1 MRQVNPIAE
10 TLKFALPSAVEI
22 FLCFPSADA
31 GCRENGRRRLPEKR
45 RAGAGRPI
53 FMKFV

>member
-1 MRQVNPIAE
+1 MRHGTRSPK

-22 FLCFPSADA
+22 LLRFQSLEGGSSRKWMID
-31 GCRENGRRRLPEKR
+31 LPEKR
-45 RAGAGRPI
+45 WAGAGRPI